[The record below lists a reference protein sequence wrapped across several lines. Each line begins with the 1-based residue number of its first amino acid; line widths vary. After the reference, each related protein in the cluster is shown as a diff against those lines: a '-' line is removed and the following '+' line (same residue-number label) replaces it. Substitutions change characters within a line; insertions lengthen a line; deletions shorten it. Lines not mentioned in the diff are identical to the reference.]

1 MKNDMKYIV
10 LILMCFCFMSPS
22 KAQTYDELIDKAMD
36 AVEQDSLLLAENYFK
51 EALRLEPA
59 NMRNS
64 LLFSNLGTIQ
74 RRMGK
79 KKEALESYSLALN
92 KTPYSVTMLLN
103 RASLFLEMN
112 DLEKAY
118 TDYCSVLDIDR
129 ENLEALMF
137 RAYIYMKRRQ
147 YQDARLDYRS
157 YLEIEPGNKTARL
170 GMALVNQKDKRFHE
184 SLEDFNRLIVD
195 YPDDASLLKAR
206 AELEIEMNSLDLALL
221 DLENAAKLTKND
233 PEIYVMCGDIYLLQ
247 NKKREA
253 YNAFEKAIELG
264 IPRPELGE
272 RLKASKKK

>member
-1 MKNDMKYIV
+1 
-10 LILMCFCFMSPS
+10 MCFCFVSPS

-36 AVEQDSLLLAENYFK
+36 AVGQDSLLLAENYFK

-103 RASLFLEMN
+103 RASLLMEMN
-112 DLEKAY
+112 DMDRAY
-118 TDYCSVLDIDR
+118 MDYCGVLDLDKK
-129 ENLEALMF
+129 NTEALIF

-170 GMALVNQKDKRFHE
+170 GMALVNQKDKRYHE

-206 AELEIEMNSLDLALL
+206 AELEIEMNSLDMALL
-221 DLENAAKLTKND
+221 DLENASKLTKDD

-247 NKKREA
+247 NKKRDA

>member
-10 LILMCFCFMSPS
+10 LSLMCFCFMSPS